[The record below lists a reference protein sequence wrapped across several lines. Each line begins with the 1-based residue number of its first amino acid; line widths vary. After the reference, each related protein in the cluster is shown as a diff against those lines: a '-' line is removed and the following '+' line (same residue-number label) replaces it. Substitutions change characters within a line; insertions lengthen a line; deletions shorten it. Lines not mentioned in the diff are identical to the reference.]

1 MIEVGFTAGET
12 GINGDRINGDRS
24 IFPRISRRICIAGDG
39 KIDLSPFIPAP
50 QAILEI
56 SWNS

>member
-1 MIEVGFTAGET
+1 MIEVEFTACV
-12 GINGDRINGDRS
+12 NGDRS
-24 IFPRISRRICIAGDG
+24 IFPPIPRRVCVAGDG
-39 KIDLSPFIPAP
+39 KIDLSPFNRKIDLSLFT